1 MGGEQQEQDRQVN
14 EARARELTEQLRAAI
29 EDVRAAVLVLA
40 RRVRAAHQARV
51 WTVLGYPSWPA
62 YALAEFGIG
71 RSTAYRLLDLA
82 AVAEA
87 IEGTVRAELGV
98 SHAWDGT
105 DLVLPVRAVVDLK
118 GRTAELTDLIAERLT
133 DAHQSAGGTALPAG
147 TVGGIVAAAVAEIR
161 ARPDIPA
168 AELETGPT
176 PDGITTEAW
185 RRHLNVGRDAITQQR
200 AAQLGIGALAL
211 EVVSAY
217 VSDRQAEDRGLARLA
232 NDIGITTEE
241 ILACRR
247 YAISGD
253 GRAMDGW

>member
-1 MGGEQQEQDRQVN
+1 MDDDQEQAGPVDA
-14 EARARELTEQLRAAI
+14 ARARELTEQLRTAI

-51 WTVLGYPSWPA
+51 WTVLGYPSWPV
-62 YALAEFGIG
+62 YALAECGIG

-82 AVAEA
+82 AVAEV
-87 IEGTVRAELGV
+87 IEDTVQAELGV
-98 SHAWDGT
+98 SHAWDST

-118 GRTAELTDLIAERLT
+118 GRVAELTDLIAERLT
-133 DAHQSAGGTALPAG
+133 DAHQAAGGALPAG
-147 TVGGIVAAAVAEIR
+147 AVGGIVAAAVAEVR
-161 ARPDIPA
+161 ARPDVPT
-168 AELETGPT
+168 AELETGPV
-176 PDGITTEAW
+176 PDGVTAEAW
-185 RRHLNVGRDAITQQR
+185 RRHVSAGRDSITQQR

-211 EVVSAY
+211 EVVPAY

-247 YAISGD
+247 YAISGNV
-253 GRAMDGW
+253 RAMDGW

>member
-1 MGGEQQEQDRQVN
+1 MDSEHQDQAGPVD
-14 EARARELTEQLRAAI
+14 EARARELTEQLRTAI

-51 WTVLGYPSWPA
+51 WTVLGHPSWSA

-87 IEGTVRAELGV
+87 IETTVQSELEV
-98 SHAWDGT
+98 SHAWDST
-105 DLVLPVRAVVDLK
+105 DLFLPVRAVVDLK
-118 GRTAELTDLIAERLT
+118 GRVSELTDLIAARLA
-133 DAHQSAGGTALPAG
+133 DAHQDAGGAVLPAG
-147 TVGGIVAAAVAEIR
+147 TVGGIVAAAVAEVR

-168 AELETGPT
+168 AELETGPA
-176 PDGITTEAW
+176 PDGITAEAW
-185 RRHLNVGRDAITQQR
+185 RRHVSAGRDLVAQHR
-200 AAQLGIGALAL
+200 AAQHRIGVLAL
-211 EVVSAY
+211 ETVPAY
-217 VSDRQAEDRGLARLA
+217 VGDRQAEDVLARVA
-232 NDIGITTEE
+232 DDIGITTEE

-253 GRAMDGW
+253 VRAMDGW

>member
-1 MGGEQQEQDRQVN
+1 MDSEHQDQAGPVD
-14 EARARELTEQLRAAI
+14 EARARELTEQLRTAI
-29 EDVRAAVLVLA
+29 EDVRAAVLMLA
-40 RRVRAAHQARV
+40 RRVRAAHQAKV
-51 WTVLGYPSWPA
+51 WTVLGHPSWPA

-71 RSTAYRLLDLA
+71 RSTAYRPLDLA

-87 IEGTVRAELGV
+87 IETTVQSELGV
-98 SHAWDGT
+98 SHAWDST
-105 DLVLPVRAVVDLK
+105 DLVLPVRAIVDLK

-133 DAHQSAGGTALPAG
+133 NAHQDADGAALPAE
-147 TVGGIVAAAVAEIR
+147 TVDGIVAAAVAEVR

-176 PDGITTEAW
+176 PDSITAEAW
-185 RRHLNVGRDAITQQR
+185 RRHVSAGRDAITQQR

-211 EVVSAY
+211 EVMPAY
-217 VSDRQAEDRGLARLA
+217 VSDRQAEDSGLARLT

-247 YAISGD
+247 YALSGD
-253 GRAMDGW
+253 VRAMDGW

>member
-1 MGGEQQEQDRQVN
+1 MGEDQEQAGPVDA
-14 EARARELTEQLRAAI
+14 ARARELTEQLRTAI

-40 RRVRAAHQARV
+40 RRVRTAHQARV
-51 WTVLGYPSWPA
+51 WTVLEYPSWPA

-87 IEGTVRAELGV
+87 IEDTVQRELGV
-98 SHAWDGT
+98 SHAWDST

-133 DAHQSAGGTALPAG
+133 DAHQDAGGTVLPAKA
-147 TVGGIVAAAVAEIR
+147 VGGIVAAAVAEVR

-168 AELETGPT
+168 AELETGPA

-185 RRHLNVGRDAITQQR
+185 RRHVSAGRDLVAQQR
-200 AAQLGIGALAL
+200 AAQHRIGILAL
-211 EVVSAY
+211 ETVPAY
-217 VSDRQAEDRGLARLA
+217 IGDRQAIDVLARVA

-247 YAISGD
+247 YALSGD
-253 GRAMDGW
+253 VRAMDGW

>member
-1 MGGEQQEQDRQVN
+1 MLELFETTLVAHLGRPAAVPPAGRAGMSRTWTIDA
-14 EARARELTEQLRAAI
+14 ARARDLTEQLRTAI

-51 WTVLGYPSWPA
+51 WTVLEYPSWSA

-87 IEGTVRAELGV
+87 IE
-98 SHAWDGT
+98 D
-105 DLVLPVRAVVDLK
+105 P
-118 GRTAELTDLIAERLT
+118 GRHHRRGLAPPRLCQPRR
-133 DAHQSAGGTALPAG
+133 HH
-147 TVGGIVAAAVAEIR
+147 
-161 ARPDIPA
+161 PA
-168 AELETGPT
+168 A
-176 PDGITTEAW
+176 
-185 RRHLNVGRDAITQQR
+185 RRPARHRCAR
-200 AAQLGIGALAL
+200 L
-211 EVVSAY
+211 EVVPAY

-232 NDIGITTEE
+232 SDIGITTEE

-253 GRAMDGW
+253 VRAMDGW

>member
-1 MGGEQQEQDRQVN
+1 MDEDQEQAGPVD
-14 EARARELTEQLRAAI
+14 AAGARELTEQLRTAI

-51 WTVLGYPSWPA
+51 WTVLEYPSWSA

-87 IEGTVRAELGV
+87 IEDTVQAELGM
-98 SHAWDGT
+98 SHTWDST

-133 DAHQSAGGTALPAG
+133 DAHQAAGGAALPAE
-147 TVGGIVAAAVAEIR
+147 TVGGIVAAAIAEVR
-161 ARPDIPA
+161 ARPDVPT
-168 AELETGPT
+168 AELETGPV

-185 RRHLNVGRDAITQQR
+185 RRHVAAGREAISQQR
-200 AAQLGIGALAL
+200 AAELGIGALAL
-211 EVVSAY
+211 EVVPAY
-217 VSDRQAEDRGLARLA
+217 VSDRQAEDEGLARLA
-232 NDIGITTEE
+232 NDIGLTTDHL
-241 ILACRR
+241 LACRR

-253 GRAMDGW
+253 PRAMDGW

>member
-1 MGGEQQEQDRQVN
+1 MDEDQEQAGPVDA
-14 EARARELTEQLRAAI
+14 ARARELTEQLRTAI

-51 WTVLGYPSWPA
+51 WTVLGHPSWSA

-87 IEGTVRAELGV
+87 IETTVQAELGV
-98 SHAWDGT
+98 SHAWDST

-118 GRTAELTDLIAERLT
+118 GRTAELADLIAERLT
-133 DAHQSAGGTALPAG
+133 DAHEEAGGAALPAEL
-147 TVGGIVAAAVAEIR
+147 VGGIVAAAVAEVR
-161 ARPDIPA
+161 ARPDVPA
-168 AELETGPT
+168 AELEMGPV
-176 PDGITTEAW
+176 PDGITAEAW
-185 RRHLNVGRDAITQQR
+185 RRHVSTGRDLAAQQR
-200 AAQLGIGALAL
+200 AAQHRIGVLAL
-211 EVVSAY
+211 EVSPAY
-217 VSDRQAEDRGLARLA
+217 VSDRQATEILARVA
-232 NDIGITTEE
+232 NDIGITAEE

-253 GRAMDGW
+253 VRAMDGW